1 MSINVWCTEHER
13 DARVEPQRSSVGKHV
28 LHSHESDE
36 RVSLAKGIVPG
47 HVAVH
52 KWWLGYVPPRPR
64 LSASRPASHLRG
76 FGSKK
81 YELKHARIR
90 AYVHVRA
97 AVVRAC
103 VRADVWASRSTY
115 QNKIDEYARA
125 VSHTDVPHS
134 SALGAQGAAH
144 RCVRCRYVYKVH
156 PTRVA
161 ENALMNT

>member
-1 MSINVWCTEHER
+1 MHESHR
-13 DARVEPQRSSVGKHV
+13 TRSSVGKHV

-81 YELKHARIR
+81 YELKHARMR
-90 AYVHVRA
+90 AYVHVSAAVVRARVRACGCVGVHVRA

-103 VRADVWASRSTY
+103 VRADVWASRIT
-115 QNKIDEYARA
+115 
-125 VSHTDVPHS
+125 
-134 SALGAQGAAH
+134 
-144 RCVRCRYVYKVH
+144 
-156 PTRVA
+156 
-161 ENALMNT
+161 